1 MRSARKYLNISGGHS
16 CKNKRRE
23 ERKNSREVWP
33 VFVVKTDDGEKF
45 QVNLWIGTEG
55 FGS

>member
-23 ERKNSREVWP
+23 ERKIQ
-33 VFVVKTDDGEKF
+33 EKSD
-45 QVNLWIGTEG
+45 LYL
-55 FGS
+55 